1 MQNKYVRLSSEKPK
15 RTSLF
20 LSEKKL
26 FWFLSAGGAGKLSCG
41 LTLHLFWRY
50 QLRERRAHGPCH
62 KVYRAF
68 ESRSPR
74 N

>member
-26 FWFLSAGGAGKLSCG
+26 FWFLSAAGRKLSCG